1 MATSPAFAAP
11 RRTQAQRREESENR
25 LLEAAAAII
34 AREGYL
40 AATLERVGTEAGF
53 SRGLA
58 SRKYGSK
65 DGLIEAVIW
74 RVSAHVHD
82 QVDRAIAP
90 LDDPLDQ
97 LLALFDRFVELVLS
111 DVMVRAY
118 FVLFSAMI
126 ANRLE
131 TRAVFDQVQLRFGQ
145 RIEELIRAAQAASRV
160 PRALPAAHAA
170 FLVGCLLA
178 GISIETAMDYSGDP
192 DADPAALRR
201 DLGAMLRRALSDSPA
216 TAAIAVP
223 GMGQ

>member
-1 MATSPAFAAP
+1 MATSPAPAP
-11 RRTQAQRREESENR
+11 VRRTQAQRREESDTR
-25 LLEAAAAII
+25 LLSAAAAII

-40 AATLERVGTEAGF
+40 AATLERVGMEAGF

-58 SRKYGSK
+58 GRKYGSK

-82 QVDRAIAP
+82 QVDLAIAS

-111 DVMVRAY
+111 DTMVRAY

-131 TRAVFDQVQLRFGQ
+131 TRSVFEQVQQRFGQ
-145 RIEELIRAAQAASRV
+145 RIEDLIRAAQAAGRV
-160 PRALPAAHAA
+160 NASLPAPHVA
-170 FLVGCLLA
+170 FMVGCLLA
-178 GISIETAMDYSGDP
+178 GISIETAMDYAGDP
-192 DADPAALRR
+192 ETDPATLRR
-201 DLGAMLRRALSDSPA
+201 DLGAMLRRALAP
-216 TAAIAVP
+216 
-223 GMGQ
+223 

>member
-1 MATSPAFAAP
+1 MATSAAP
-11 RRTQAQRREESENR
+11 VAARRTQAQRREASEAR
-25 LLEAAAAII
+25 LLQAAAAII

-82 QVDRAIAP
+82 QVDQAIAG
-90 LDDPLDQ
+90 LDAPLDQ

-131 TRAVFDQVQLRFGQ
+131 TRPVFDQVQLRFGQ
-145 RIEELIRAAQAASRV
+145 RIEELIIAGQRAGRIPA
-160 PRALPAAHAA
+160 ALPPAHAA
-170 FLVGCLLA
+170 FMVGCLLA
-178 GISIETAMDYSGDP
+178 GISIETAMDNTPDP
-192 DADPAALRR
+192 GTDPAALRR
-201 DLGAMLRRALSDSPA
+201 DLSTMLRRGLSA
-216 TAAIAVP
+216 
-223 GMGQ
+223 

>member
-1 MATSPAFAAP
+1 MATSPAPAP
-11 RRTQAQRREESENR
+11 VRRTQAQRREESDTR
-25 LLEAAAAII
+25 LLSAAAAII

-40 AATLERVGTEAGF
+40 AATLERVGMEAGF

-58 SRKYGSK
+58 GRKYGSK

-82 QVDRAIAP
+82 QVDLAIAS

-111 DVMVRAY
+111 DTMVRAY

-131 TRAVFDQVQLRFGQ
+131 TRSVFEQVQQRFGQ
-145 RIEELIRAAQAASRV
+145 RIEDLIRAAQAADRV
-160 PRALPAAHAA
+160 NASLPAPHVA
-170 FLVGCLLA
+170 FMVGCLLA
-178 GISIETAMDYSGDP
+178 GISIETAMDYAGDP
-192 DADPAALRR
+192 ETDPATLRR
-201 DLGAMLRRALSDSPA
+201 DLGAMLRRALAP
-216 TAAIAVP
+216 
-223 GMGQ
+223 

>member
-1 MATSPAFAAP
+1 MATSPAPAP
-11 RRTQAQRREESENR
+11 VRRTQAQRREESDTR
-25 LLEAAAAII
+25 LLSAAAAII

-40 AATLERVGTEAGF
+40 AATLERVGMEAGF

-58 SRKYGSK
+58 GRKYGSK

-82 QVDRAIAP
+82 QVDLAIAS

-111 DVMVRAY
+111 DTMVRAY

-131 TRAVFDQVQLRFGQ
+131 TRSVFEQVQQRFGQ
-145 RIEELIRAAQAASRV
+145 RIEDLIRAAQAAGRV
-160 PRALPAAHAA
+160 NAALPAPHAA
-170 FLVGCLLA
+170 FMVGCLLA
-178 GISIETAMDYSGDP
+178 GISIETAMDYPGDP
-192 DADPAALRR
+192 ETDPATLRR
-201 DLGAMLRRALSDSPA
+201 DLGAMLRRALAP
-216 TAAIAVP
+216 
-223 GMGQ
+223 

>member
-1 MATSPAFAAP
+1 MATSAAP
-11 RRTQAQRREESENR
+11 VAARRTQAQRREASEAR
-25 LLEAAAAII
+25 LLQAAAAII

-82 QVDRAIAP
+82 QVDQAIAG
-90 LDDPLDQ
+90 LDAPLDQ

-131 TRAVFDQVQLRFGQ
+131 TRPVFDQVQLRFGQ
-145 RIEELIRAAQAASRV
+145 RIEELIIAGQRAGRI
-160 PRALPAAHAA
+160 PTALPPAHAA
-170 FLVGCLLA
+170 FMVGCLLA
-178 GISIETAMDYSGDP
+178 GISIETAMDNTPDP
-192 DADPAALRR
+192 GTDPAALRR
-201 DLGAMLRRALSDSPA
+201 DLSTMLRRGLSA
-216 TAAIAVP
+216 
-223 GMGQ
+223 